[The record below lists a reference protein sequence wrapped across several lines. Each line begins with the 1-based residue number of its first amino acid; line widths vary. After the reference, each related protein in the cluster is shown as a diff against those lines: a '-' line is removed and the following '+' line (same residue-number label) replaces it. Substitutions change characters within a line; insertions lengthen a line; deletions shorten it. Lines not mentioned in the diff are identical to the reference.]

1 MIQDNNLD
9 FKGQNIFVGFDVH
22 LNSWKVTVMTEK
34 LTHKTFSQPPDAGA
48 LYSYLSRNFPGANYH
63 SAYEAG
69 FCGYWIHNELKSL
82 GINSIVV
89 NPGDIPTTNKE
100 KVQKEDKRDSRKIA
114 RSLRGGELKAIFVPS
129 AKTLEDRALS
139 RTRHTLVKD
148 LTRYK
153 NRIKS
158 FLYFHGIKWPET
170 FNKEQSHWSKRFMSW
185 LGSIEMKHQSGKLS
199 LEALLRESENMRGNL
214 LAVTRQVR
222 ALSQSEPYRE
232 NVRFLTSIPG
242 IGLITAMDF
251 LCELE
256 TFERFG
262 NNDHLCGLIG
272 LIPSTDSSGE
282 EEKVGDITPRG
293 HRVLRNAIIESAWI
307 AVRIDPALSL
317 SFHNYCRRME
327 ANQAIVRIARK
338 LLARMRFVLKNKVL
352 YEKSVVR

>member
-1 MIQDNNLD
+1 M
-9 FKGQNIFVGFDVH
+9 
-22 LNSWKVTVMTEK
+22 
-34 LTHKTFSQPPDAGA
+34 A
-48 LYSYLSRNFPGANYH
+48 
-63 SAYEAG
+63 
-69 FCGYWIHNELKSL
+69 
-82 GINSIVV
+82 
-89 NPGDIPTTNKE
+89 
-100 KVQKEDKRDSRKIA
+100 
-114 RSLRGGELKAIFVPS
+114 
-129 AKTLEDRALS
+129 
-139 RTRHTLVKD
+139 
-148 LTRYK
+148 
-153 NRIKS
+153 
-158 FLYFHGIKWPET
+158 
-170 FNKEQSHWSKRFMSW
+170 W

-199 LEALLRESENMRGNL
+199 LEALLRESEDMRGNL
-214 LAVTRQVR
+214 LVVTRQVR

-293 HRVLRNAIIESAWI
+293 HRILRNAIIESAWI

-317 SFHNYCRRME
+317 CFHNYCRRME